1 MFYRVDYATAVLLV
15 GFLAGFLCSRSAEN
29 ISSARLAR
37 GYYVTVAILLTLRTT
52 VFAISMLLAG
62 NARWSTLGGLIG
74 DVLAVLFGA
83 LFGLAARRSNRRA
96 FLVDPNVLAALT
108 MSFAFT
114 FAMAGLGKAFSMTP
128 MTEFFTQ
135 SGYSI
140 AFLKFIIIAE
150 IFGGIGLLLPWS
162 FLPALLGLTID
173 MFGAVLTHVHNGDPL
188 NDSTD
193 AIGMLIRLAALAI
206 LWMMRTRQVEPER
219 TLRDSVIRIAA
230 AAAICLL
237 IAVGGGVAMR
247 HHAPPAAAVLSPA
260 WH

>member
-15 GFLAGFLCSRSAEN
+15 GFLTGFLFSRSAEK
-29 ISSARLAR
+29 IPSARLAR
-37 GYYVTVAILLTLRTT
+37 RYHAAVAILLVLRTS
-52 VFAISMLLAG
+52 VFAVTMLSAG

-74 DVLAVLFGA
+74 DLLAVLFGA
-83 LFGLAARRSNRRA
+83 LFGLAARRSDGRE
-96 FLVDPNVLAALT
+96 FLVDPNVLAALI

-114 FAMAGLGKAFSMTP
+114 FTMAAVGKAFSMTP

-188 NDSTD
+188 NDSTG
-193 AIGMLIRLAALAI
+193 AIGMLIRLAALGL
-206 LWMMRTRQVEPER
+206 LWMMRPQVAAPAR
-219 TLRDSVIRIAA
+219 SFRISLVRVAA
-230 AAAICLL
+230 VGAICLL
-237 IAVGGGVAMR
+237 IAVGGSRAL
-247 HHAPPAAAVLSPA
+247 HHASPA
-260 WH
+260 SAVKASQSGS

>member
-1 MFYRVDYATAVLLV
+1 MLYRVDYATAVLLV
-15 GFLAGFLCSRSAEN
+15 GCLAGFLFSRSAEN
-29 ISSARLAR
+29 IPSARLAR
-37 GYYVTVAILLTLRTT
+37 RYYVAVAILLGLRTT
-52 VFAISMLLAG
+52 VFAISMLYAG

-74 DVLAVLFGA
+74 DLLALLFGA
-83 LFGLAARRSNRRA
+83 LFGLAARRSNARE
-96 FLVDPNVLAALT
+96 FLVNPKVLAALT

-114 FAMAGLGKAFSMTP
+114 FAMAGVGKAFSMAP

-173 MFGAVLTHVHNGDPL
+173 MFGAVLTHVHNGDSL

-206 LWMMRTRQVEPER
+206 LWMVRTRDTEPEC
-219 TLRDSVIRIAA
+219 TLRASIIRVSA

-237 IAVGGGVAMR
+237 IAVGGGAAMR
-247 HHAPPAAAVLSPA
+247 HHAPPASAVLAPVR
-260 WH
+260 H